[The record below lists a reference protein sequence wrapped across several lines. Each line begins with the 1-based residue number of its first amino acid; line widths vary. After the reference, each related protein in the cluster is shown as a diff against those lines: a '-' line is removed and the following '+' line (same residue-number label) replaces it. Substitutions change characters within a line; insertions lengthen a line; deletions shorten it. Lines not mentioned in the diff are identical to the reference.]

1 MAADLLKDDEL
12 KRLIIQAQLHDANA
26 KAILVEKN
34 ERLVWSI
41 VNRYKHRGYESE
53 DLFQMGSIGLIKAI
67 DKFDL
72 SYDVK
77 FSTYAVPMIIGEIQR
92 FLRDDGVIK
101 VSRTLKEIAVKV
113 HHQRERIMKSTGK
126 VPSIHELAVQLD
138 LTTEQIIEAEEAV
151 RRPQSIYESIYESD
165 GQAILCLDQLASDA
179 PDVVERLLVTDS
191 LNRLARREKII
202 MYLRYFKDC
211 TQMEVAERLGISQ
224 VQVSRLEKKSLQLL
238 KNYLSQE
245 V

>member
-1 MAADLLKDDEL
+1 MTTLLTDEEV
-12 KRLIIQAQLHDANA
+12 KRLIIQAQQNDQTARSY
-26 KAILVEKN
+26 LVEKN

-41 VNRYKHRGYESE
+41 VNRYKHRGYETE

-72 SYDVK
+72 SYEVK

-101 VSRTLKEIAVKV
+101 VSRTLKEMAVKV
-113 HHQRERIMKSTGK
+113 HHQRERMIKSTGK
-126 VPSIHELAVQLD
+126 TPSIKDLADALD
-138 LTTEQIIEAEEAV
+138 LTPEQILEAEEAV
-151 RRPQSIYESIYESD
+151 KRPQSIYESIYESD
-165 GQAILCLDQLASDA
+165 GQSILCLDQLSSDT
-179 PDVVERLLVTDS
+179 PDITERLLVTES
-191 LNRLARREKII
+191 LNHLAKREQII
-202 MYLRYFKDC
+202 MYLRYFKDY

-238 KNYLSQE
+238 KRYLTQE

>member
-1 MAADLLKDDEL
+1 MAADLLKDEEI
-12 KRLIIQAQLHDANA
+12 KALIIKAQHDDQHARSY
-26 KAILVEKN
+26 LVEKN
-34 ERLVWSI
+34 KRLVWSI

-92 FLRDDGVIK
+92 FLRDDGAIK
-101 VSRTLKEIAVKV
+101 VSRSLKELALKA
-113 HHQRERIMKSTGK
+113 HHAREKIIKEKGEASTF
-126 VPSIHELAVQLD
+126 SELAEVL
-138 LTTEQIIEAEEAV
+138 EVSVEHIMEAEEAV

-165 GQAILCLDQLASDA
+165 EAIVCLDKLTSEPKDIIQHLM
-179 PDVVERLLVTDS
+179 LTDGV
-191 LNRLARREKII
+191 NRLAEREKII
-202 MYLRYFKDC
+202 IYLRYFKDY
-211 TQMEVAERLGISQ
+211 TQMEVAKRLAISQ

-238 KNYLSQE
+238 KQYLTQG

>member
-1 MAADLLKDDEL
+1 MATELLKDDEI
-12 KRLIIQAQLHDANA
+12 KRLIIQSQQNDEAA
-26 KAILVEKN
+26 KAVLVERN

-41 VNRYKHRGYESE
+41 VNRYKHRGYEAD

-72 SYDVK
+72 TYDVK

-101 VSRTLKEIAVKV
+101 VSRTLKEIAIKV
-113 HHQRERIMKSTGK
+113 HHQRERIVKATGK
-126 VPSIHELAVQLD
+126 VPSINELASALS
-138 LTTEQIIEAEEAV
+138 LTAEQIIEAEEAV

-165 GQAILCLDQLASDA
+165 GQAILCLDQLASDD
-179 PDVVERLLVTDS
+179 PDVVERLLVTDG
-191 LNRLARREKII
+191 LNRLAKREKII

-211 TQMEVAERLGISQ
+211 TQVEVAERLGISQ

-238 KNYLSQE
+238 KHYLSQE